1 MNDKQKKY
9 LKVATEV
16 LADVFIGALVF
27 YVIHIVFMQPL
38 IWIGIVFILS
48 VCMRTGVMNKPRE
61 EVESERL

>member
-1 MNDKQKKY
+1 MNSKQRKY
-9 LKVATEV
+9 LKIASEV
-16 LADVFIGALVF
+16 LADVFVGALVF

-48 VCMRTGVMNKPRE
+48 VCMRTGAMNKPRK